1 MIFLF
6 YSLIVYDAEFEAF
19 KRNSIY
25 VNDLSFCLEDR
36 GKWLFSRVEGGIGF
50 DYNSPGS
57 DWGLSDIFVK
67 AGANRFVGSFDVRI
81 FPIFHYHGRCM
92 EGEVRNFSIRRPGFG
107 FGGGLGAKIF
117 WFAVDTDFEFI
128 AHSSDPVTKHYLFE
142 SKIEFNPDTITFGI
156 DCEVERFTMI
166 GQTPFNSVYIKPK
179 VIFSGWN
186 NVDLKFGVSFLVF
199 GRTDETSDNLLLRE
213 AGVNTG
219 YYGNPPWKVCLGV
232 SSSKFS
238 RKRRELFN
246 LRILLIDEE
255 GNPASGL
262 LSLADS
268 GSFQIKKGEIKFD
281 LPRGIYPLS
290 VYADNCFPSDTVVIL
305 NEKTD
310 ILLQLREKKE
320 FCTVEG
326 EILDAETNKPLDAEI
341 SIENSSSISV
351 QSNPETGV
359 YRVFL
364 APGDYVIK
372 VSSKGYY
379 PCTSLIEVKS
389 GKPAAHNFKL
399 LPTKGKKR

>member
-6 YSLIVYDAEFEAF
+6 FSLIVYDAEFETF

-25 VNDLSFCLEDR
+25 INDLGLCLENR
-36 GKWLFSRVEGGIGF
+36 GKWLFSRIEGGIGY

-57 DWGLSDIFVK
+57 DLGFSDVFIKV
-67 AGANRFVGSFDVRI
+67 GANRYVGSFDVRI
-81 FPIFHYHGRCM
+81 FPIFHYPGRCR
-92 EGEVRNFSIRRPGFG
+92 EGEARNFSIRRPGFG
-107 FGGGLGAKIF
+107 FGAGLGAKIF
-117 WFAVDTDFEFI
+117 WFLVDTDFEFI
-128 AHSSDPVTKHYLFE
+128 AHSSDPVTKHYIFGSE
-142 SKIEFNPDTITFGI
+142 IEFNPDTLTFGI
-156 DCEVERFTMI
+156 DCKVERFTMI
-166 GQTPFNSVYIKPK
+166 GQTPFTSVYIKPK
-179 VIFSGWN
+179 VIFSGWK

-199 GRTDETSDNLLLRE
+199 GRTDETLDNLLLRE

-219 YYGNPPWKVCLGV
+219 YYGNPPWKISLGI

-238 RKRRELFN
+238 RKKRELFN

-268 GSFQIKKGEIKFD
+268 GSFQINKGEINFD

-310 ILLQLREKKE
+310 ILLQLREKEE

-326 EILDAETNKPLDAEI
+326 EILDAETDEPLDAEI

-351 QSNPETGV
+351 RNNPETGV

-364 APGDYVIK
+364 PPGDYVIK
-372 VSSKGYY
+372 ISSKGHY
-379 PCTSLIEVKS
+379 PYTSLIEVKS
-389 GKPAAHNFKL
+389 GKSTGHNFKL
-399 LPTKGKKR
+399 LPIKGKKR